1 MSRAIEACAPRS
13 PTVTP
18 TVSSPPL
25 RVVNPVASASS
36 PRYVEMNRAFGAQS
50 DGGRNM
56 EVAMA
61 ATVFRDLQSAG
72 HIPAGAR
79 LADTPPAS
87 GAGLRGTSYEARL
100 VELIRDRDG
109 NGRLDL
115 DVEGLRSSGLL
126 TGWPTAAQVEGA
138 ISGAPRARL
147 SDDFIRNQA
156 RNSGLND
163 YGAVNARGRSVQSY
177 SSGMVLTT
185 AQDRSSQAFVDDVG
199 RRAAQSPE
207 ESRRVASEAL
217 AGAQA
222 LNGRGDQRHAQELL
236 AGTGDQLQAAG
247 RLDDAARVYRELRN
261 APYASTPVNLV
272 QGRIDSVR
280 RASPD
285 FNPQSGVISVTNGGT
300 TTEIVPR
307 NYQSTYGEL
316 AERRLGQIDQT
327 REMQRVTGRAD
338 LDPRNM
344 DHARDYFQHYAQG
357 RGTEEVRGEYQRYLQ
372 NFYNHA
378 GQGVTWDPAIRPNDR
393 PGRMTD
399 MLRDQPRDGAGRT
412 IVDCEGYTYMNQ
424 AILGGVRRDDGS
436 PRFDIVQA
444 GRASHVTSGVLDR
457 GTGQGFA
464 VNNDQA
470 TMLTGNL
477 VRNDRWDMEV
487 AGQGIARNIGGNYY
501 DVIGIGRTP
510 EEASP
515 TEPQRNPAENG
526 APRVG
531 TFVYNGERIIGRV
544 DQRMHDDFLRSQETL
559 GPPSISEYLGQLDRG
574 QRTLP

>member
-1 MSRAIEACAPRS
+1 MPQS

-18 TVSSPPL
+18 TVSAPPL
-25 RVVNPVASASS
+25 RVVNPVASSSS
-36 PRYVEMNRAFGAQS
+36 PRYVEMNRAFGTQR

-61 ATVFRDLQSAG
+61 ATVFRDLQAAG

-79 LADTPPAS
+79 LADAPPAA

-100 VELIRDRDG
+100 VELIRDRDT

-115 DVEGLRSSGLL
+115 DVEGLRSSGML
-126 TGWPTAAQVEGA
+126 TGSPSADQVESA
-138 ISGAPRARL
+138 ISGAPRTRL
-147 SDDFIRNQA
+147 SDEFLRTQA
-156 RNSGLND
+156 RNSGLNE

-199 RRAAQSPE
+199 RRAGQSPE
-207 ESRRVASEAL
+207 ESRRVANEAIL
-217 AGAQA
+217 GAQA

-236 AGTGDQLQAAG
+236 AGTGDRLQAAG
-247 RLDDAARVYRELRN
+247 RLDDAARVYRELQG

-272 QGRIDSVR
+272 QDRIDSVR
-280 RASPD
+280 RSTPD
-285 FNPQSGVISVTNGGT
+285 FNAQTGVIAATNGGT

-307 NYQSTYGEL
+307 NYQSTYGDL
-316 AERRLGQIDQT
+316 ASRRLGQIDQT

-338 LDPRNM
+338 FDPRNM

-357 RGTEEVRGEYQRYLQ
+357 RGTDEVRGEYQRYLQ

-378 GQGVTWDPAIRPNDR
+378 GQGVTWDPAIRPDDR

-424 AILGGVRRDDGS
+424 SILGGIRRDDGS

-444 GRASHVTSGVLDR
+444 GRAAHVTSGALDR
-457 GTGQGFA
+457 ATGQGFTI
-464 VNNDQA
+464 NNDQTA
-470 TMLTGNL
+470 PLTGRL
-477 VRNDRWDMEV
+477 VQNDRWDMGVV
-487 AGQGIARNIGGNYY
+487 AQGVARDIGGQYY
-501 DVIGIGRTP
+501 DVIGFGRTP
-510 EEASP
+510 STAIP
-515 TEPQRNPAENG
+515 TEEQRAPNEHG

-531 TFVYNGERIIGRV
+531 TFVYDGQRIVGQV

-559 GPPSISEYLGQLDRG
+559 GPPSISEYLGQVDSG
-574 QRTLP
+574 ARTLR